1 MLIMNENLFKVNIRF
16 GFDVGYG
23 KKIDNILYCCN
34 LDVFND
40 FCRLIVGDVF
50 FYLRFIYIKFK
61 KRI

>member
-23 KKIDNILYCCN
+23 KKIDNILYCYN
-34 LDVFND
+34 LNVFND

-50 FYLRFIYIKFK
+50 FYLRFI
-61 KRI
+61 